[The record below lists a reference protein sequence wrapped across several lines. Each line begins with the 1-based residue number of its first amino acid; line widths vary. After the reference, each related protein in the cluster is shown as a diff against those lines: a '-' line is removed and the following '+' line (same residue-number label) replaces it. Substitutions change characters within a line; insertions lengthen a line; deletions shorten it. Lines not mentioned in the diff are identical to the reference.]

1 MTTGIKKY
9 WAETDG
15 PHIIDEMKTQ
25 LEMNWSRRFAR
36 RTALMR
42 SSALRELMKATSRP
56 EIISFAGGLPA
67 AELFP
72 IEHIKSALTA
82 VLDRVGGPALQ
93 YSATE
98 GLADLRDWLAR
109 QFSTTRLRVQSENV
123 LITTGAQQ
131 AMDLIGRI
139 LLDEG
144 DRVIVENP
152 TYLALLSAWRPTGVE
167 FLPVACDADGM
178 RVDTCEPLLKRKT
191 KAIYCVPNFQNPKGA
206 TLSLARRKRLV
217 ALSRQHST
225 AIVEDN
231 PYGELRYSGRALPS
245 LLELDARNQAA
256 SGFDSHVIYTGTF
269 SKVLMPGLRVGWV
282 IASRAVIEKLT
293 QTKQAADLH
302 TGTLSQHL
310 ALELVSRG
318 FLEEFLPVLR
328 RNYSERRDAMLEA
341 LGTYFPKS
349 ATWTPPEGGM
359 FIWVTLPKHI
369 NAGELLSAALEQ
381 RVAYVPGE
389 EFHLNGEGKNT
400 LRLNFSNASP
410 ERIEAG
416 IKKLG
421 RLLKSKV

>member
-1 MTTGIKKY
+1 
-9 WAETDG
+9 
-15 PHIIDEMKTQ
+15 MKTQ
-25 LEMNWSRRFAR
+25 LEMDWSQCFAQ
-36 RTALMR
+36 RTALMT
-42 SSALRELMKATSRP
+42 SSALRELMKVASRP

-67 AELFP
+67 TELFP
-72 IEHIKSALTA
+72 IKRIKSALTA
-82 VLDRVGGPALQ
+82 VLDRVGGQALQ

-109 QFSTTRLRVQSENV
+109 HFSTRRLRVKSENV

-139 LLDEG
+139 LLEEG

-152 TYLALLSAWRPTGVE
+152 TYLALLSAWRPAGVE
-167 FLPVACDADGM
+167 FLPVTCDADGM
-178 RVDTCEPLLKRKT
+178 RVEECEPLLKRKP
-191 KAIYCVPNFQNPKGA
+191 KVIYCVPNFQNPQGT
-206 TLSLARRKRLV
+206 TLSLARRERLV
-217 ALSRQHST
+217 ALARRHST

-245 LLELDARNQAA
+245 LLELDARNQGT
-256 SGFDSHVIYTGTF
+256 SGFDSRVIYTGTF

-293 QTKQAADLH
+293 QAKQAADLH

-328 RNYSERRDAMLEA
+328 ENYGKRRDAMIAE
-341 LGTYFPKS
+341 LGKYFPKS
-349 ATWTPPEGGM
+349 ATWTQPEGGM
-359 FIWVTLPKHI
+359 FLWVTLPKHI
-369 NAGELLSAALEQ
+369 DAGELLPAALEQ

-389 EFHLNGEGKNT
+389 AFHLKAEGKNT
-400 LRLNFSNASP
+400 LRLNFTNARP
-410 ERIEAG
+410 EQIEAG

-421 RLLKSKV
+421 RLLESKV